1 MMRLTKNA
9 NVVKMTSYFAEQQK
23 QHDDFGTTSW
33 LFRYSEILVVVHVPA
48 LASAGAGFFEYF
60 ASPFRVLIGVLVKL
74 YLIGLVTQ
82 SSFHGSEIVTPSVC
96 TKAGG
101 GFV

>member
-23 QHDDFGTTSW
+23 QHNDFGATPW
-33 LFRYSEILVVVHVPA
+33 RFRYSEILVVVHVPA

-60 ASPFRVLIGVLVKL
+60 ASPFRFLIG
-74 YLIGLVTQ
+74 GLVNL
-82 SSFHGSEIVTPSVC
+82 
-96 TKAGG
+96 
-101 GFV
+101 